1 LDQLVYSFIGL
12 LEFSTQK
19 ELTYMSNFID
29 FYFDIISPYSYI
41 AHKKIQKI
49 EENKKI
55 IFNYKPILLGGLHNL
70 AGISA
75 PAFNKYKIKN
85 MQSDCELVSKKND
98 ISFTWNLKFPI
109 NSLYIM
115 RGYLSVNNNQKKEYL
130 DIFFNAY
137 WRDNLDLSSEKEFLK
152 LLEALEID
160 NKIFFE
166 KINQQLIKDD
176 LKKLTTD
183 AFNKEVFG
191 APTFIVNN
199 KIFWGQ
205 DRLEYAVEELT

>member
-1 LDQLVYSFIGL
+1 
-12 LEFSTQK
+12 
-19 ELTYMSNFID
+19 MSSHID

-49 EENKKI
+49 KEQQKI

-85 MQSDCELVSKKND
+85 MQSDCELVSKKNN
-98 ISFTWNLKFPI
+98 ISFKWNLKFPI
-109 NSLYIM
+109 NSLSIM
-115 RGYLSVNNNQKKEYL
+115 RGYLSVENSQKEDYL
-130 DIFFNAY
+130 NIFFNAY
-137 WRDNLDLSSEKEFLK
+137 WRDNLDLSSKKELSK
-152 LLEALEID
+152 LLDNLKID
-160 NKIFFE
+160 SKIFFD
-166 KINQQLIKDD
+166 KISKQSIKDT
-176 LKKLTTD
+176 LKQLTND
-183 AFNKEVFG
+183 AFEKEVFG

-205 DRLEYAVEELT
+205 DRLEYALEELN